1 MVSVYK
7 PSAQN
12 ATYFLNWLSHIIEF
26 FSITLEK
33 QMIIGNFSLILE
45 NKSMKKF
52 MDLYNLINLI
62 KTAKCFKG
70 TETRID
76 LLLINQK
83 CSLNMQTHL
92 ESALND

>member
-1 MVSVYK
+1 
-7 PSAQN
+7 
-12 ATYFLNWLSHIIEF
+12 
-26 FSITLEK
+26 
-33 QMIIGNFSLILE
+33 MIIGNFSLILE

-52 MDLYNLINLI
+52 MDLFNLINLI

-92 ESALND
+92 KNGLNDYHLLI